1 MRASSDLLT
10 ESAVCS
16 SRTWVRDGERRDYS
30 GDHMLVECPDDVIVL
45 DMEEVSS
52 GLEDLVRYSMEVS
65 PQVRPK
71 ALAGT
76 WTDHVDAPEA
86 ARATLGRM
94 LRSATEM

>member
-1 MRASSDLLT
+1 
-10 ESAVCS
+10 
-16 SRTWVRDGERRDYS
+16 
-30 GDHMLVECPDDVIVL
+30 MLVECLDDVIVL

-65 PQVRPK
+65 PQVGPK

-76 WTDHVDAPEA
+76 WTDHGDVPGA

-94 LRSATEM
+94 LRGRTGMSTVLYIK